1 MAEGGETSPHRKSYV
16 ETICNRG
23 GGLLTGFLKFVYDKH
38 DIIVLPWPEGRVGR
52 RSWYEKVRLIEEGNI
67 TAKTCK

>member
-16 ETICNRG
+16 ETKWNWG
-23 GGLLTGFLKFVYDKH
+23 DGLLTGFLKFVYDKH
-38 DIIVLPWPEGRVGR
+38 DIIVLSWTERRVRR
-52 RSWYEKVRLIEEGNI
+52 RSRYEKVRLVEEGDI